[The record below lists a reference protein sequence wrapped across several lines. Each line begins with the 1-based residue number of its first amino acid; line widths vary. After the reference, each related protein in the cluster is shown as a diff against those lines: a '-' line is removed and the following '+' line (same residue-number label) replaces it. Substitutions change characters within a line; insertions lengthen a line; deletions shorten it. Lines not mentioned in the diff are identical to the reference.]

1 MFYQQKNYTKII
13 KFQTNKN
20 ITYSWKLIF
29 MKTYKTI
36 FHGSEVLLMGTKH
49 ERIDDSRNF
58 EPTNQEE
65 YTVLSR
71 FRPEAIFVELVP
83 RKNISSKA
91 KFNTDIAAINEY
103 SEHNNVEI
111 IKYDT
116 ELNKSYLWYSLNKP
130 EGIDDKYDEET
141 DSREKYRKILYNNYL
156 EMFED
161 MYSQRE
167 EKSADL
173 FIQKITQY
181 NCVVIHCGLKHFNVY
196 KEFFEF
202 MALN

>member
-1 MFYQQKNYTKII
+1 
-13 KFQTNKN
+13 
-20 ITYSWKLIF
+20 

-103 SEHNNVEI
+103 SEHSNVEI